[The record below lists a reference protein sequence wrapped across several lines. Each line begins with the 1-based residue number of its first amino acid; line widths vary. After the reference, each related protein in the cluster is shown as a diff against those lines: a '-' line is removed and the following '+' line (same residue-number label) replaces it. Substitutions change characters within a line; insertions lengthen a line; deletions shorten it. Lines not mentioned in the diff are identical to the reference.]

1 MSHTS
6 QLVSVTAC
14 AGIAC
19 AGAAHPARAD
29 PTIGNPNPWAGLIG
43 ETDVFEGFETY
54 APHTSLLMEDWVPL
68 DGQAAPDG
76 FAWVASQEHHGVVDN
91 AVAQTGPNW
100 NPGGSGFDRQG
111 VAGGPDP
118 SGSRS
123 RFFVSPR
130 GTIEP
135 QPAEPLGV
143 MLARRSHALRAPD
156 ASKPLVILC
165 DFYLDEITT
174 LAWFRPV
181 SNFENL
187 IHTSVFMGGSDG
199 GAFFSAFVNDD
210 GVLDRMLVFVR
221 NQFVNRF
228 YAAPEPHRTPVRS
241 WFTVGIRRTTD
252 RQFSVW
258 VRDGTTIGVYGFEQ
272 DSIHDAFPG
281 DPTRGAFVGEI
292 FERDWL
298 QVYPGVQDDLATP
311 LIEGHGPAKTET
323 GLDAI
328 VLFDDTGSP
337 TGLNE
342 QLGVDAVQ
350 FLGGF
355 DPDAV
360 AAPGFQPHDWYADNY
375 TVFGA
380 PRCAGDFNAD
390 GGIDGADL
398 GILLGEWGGAD
409 ASADL
414 NADGVVD
421 GADLGILLG
430 AWGQCP

>member
-1 MSHTS
+1 M
-6 QLVSVTAC
+6 QLLYQIDQRGEAAREAIVDAIDESFDPPQVRAP
-14 AGIAC
+14 AIELAV
-19 AGAAHPARAD
+19 GAWARRQKPDELA
-29 PTIGNPNPWAGLIG
+29 TEL
-43 ETDVFEGFETY
+43 
-54 APHTSLLMEDWVPL
+54 
-68 DGQAAPDG
+68 APD
-76 FAWVASQEHHGVVDN
+76 WPTYRQ
-91 AVAQTGPNW
+91 P
-100 NPGGSGFDRQG
+100 PIDR
-111 VAGGPDP
+111 A
-118 SGSRS
+118 
-123 RFFVSPR
+123 
-130 GTIEP
+130 I
-135 QPAEPLGV
+135 
-143 MLARRSHALRAPD
+143 LR
-156 ASKPLVILC
+156 
-165 DFYLDEITT
+165 
-174 LAWFRPV
+174 LAWHEMITERTPVKVAINEAVELAKHYGSEESFRFI
-181 SNFENL
+181 N
-187 IHTSVFMGGSDG
+187 
-199 GAFFSAFVNDD
+199 

-221 NQFVNRF
+221 NPFVNRF

-323 GLDAI
+323 GLAAI

-342 QLGVDAVQ
+342 QLAVGVDAVQ

-430 AWGQCP
+430 AWGPCD